1 MNSIFNGLLV
11 FPTQKDFDVFV
22 ETMDEQSA
30 IKLIELSIITN
41 QQNGVYSIEE
51 SHCLYKCLSKLKENA
66 NKNQGDSIHN
76 DDTDGDINSEVRA

>member
-1 MNSIFNGLLV
+1 MNSIFNGLLE

-76 DDTDGDINSEVRA
+76 DDTNRDIN